1 MKPVFLTVFG
11 ILLLLIKSVA
21 VRVLH
26 IELLHPDLDV
36 LLAVFV
42 AFHLRPFPGLMVVFV
57 LGLFADS
64 LGGTPLGMKASID
77 LAVFFIVRLSLRV
90 LLPDRLMTQL
100 LLLLVA
106 SIISSLLLVVVL
118 MEVGPGAMTPI
129 IHWMVPLAV
138 LNTILAVPIWAV
150 ARRISG
156 PPIMRSAFS
165 FR

>member
-1 MKPVFLTVFG
+1 MKPVFLVIFG

-21 VRVLH
+21 IRVLH
-26 IELLHPDLDV
+26 IELLHPDLGL

-42 AFHLRPFPGLMVVFV
+42 AFHLRPLPGLMVVLV

-64 LGGTPLGMKASID
+64 LGGTPLGMKALID
-77 LAVFFIVRLSLRV
+77 LVVFFIVRLSLRV
-90 LLPDRLMTQL
+90 LLPDRLVTQL
-100 LLLLVA
+100 LLLFLA
-106 SIISSLLLVVVL
+106 SIISSLILVVAL
-118 MEVGPGAMTPI
+118 MEVGPGVIAPV

-138 LNTILAVPIWAV
+138 LNTILAVPIWFV